1 MNYYTLMFVTRLPG
15 ILRWFE
21 VIEKHVEEIPPIQY
35 ACETVAAVNR
45 ELQHLTSLHAAEP
58 RRNIN
63 PFSMRLQ
70 GVLHQIFFRLS
81 FT

>member
-1 MNYYTLMFVTRLPG
+1 MFASRLPG

-45 ELQHLTSLHAAEP
+45 ELQQLTSLHAAEP

-70 GVLHQIFFRLS
+70 GVYY
-81 FT
+81 